1 MEWAFQVNFGVFWRI
16 REETGILS
24 LSMSLKR
31 PLMLWHRYPYL
42 PLPDPLD
49 AELMCSGSK
58 PPSLGVGF
66 PLSVPMWCSLGA
78 SSLGLQPLAFSFW
91 SFSTGGRMMCLD
103 PKHLLNRVALGWAQ
117 PQSFLCNSSGRGWC
131 LFGLQLRLM
140 DLLSSW
146 ALIYSLQVD
155 GYLGCWQ
162 LDEWEV
168 TLR

>member
-1 MEWAFQVNFGVFWRI
+1 MEWSFQVNFGVVWRI
-16 REETGILS
+16 REKTRILS
-24 LSMSLKR
+24 LSISLKR
-31 PLMLWHRYPYL
+31 PLTLWHRYPYQ

-49 AELMCSGSK
+49 VELMCSGSK

-66 PLSVPMWCSLGA
+66 PSLCPYVMQSGVQWPGFAAPGFLLLVFFHWGQDDVSGPKA
-78 SSLGLQPLAFSFW
+78 SL
-91 SFSTGGRMMCLD
+91 
-103 PKHLLNRVALGWAQ
+103 KVALGWAQ